1 MEVTINGTKYR
12 LTFGIRFSHECNQ
25 IFFPN
30 GFPDPKQPG
39 EMLYADFG
47 HGVRQLA
54 GSLQSGNAAALY
66 QLFKAATATEDASP
80 SMEDVDAYIAE
91 QAKEGKR
98 LHDVCAFFLEQLFQ
112 APSLD
117 GLKEYCVMLENIKTQ
132 AFMKTFLANI
142 MESSGTDSAT
152 SDTEPSKT

>member
-1 MEVTINGTKYR
+1 MDVKINGKTYT

-39 EMLYADFG
+39 EMVYADFG

-66 QLFKAATATEDASP
+66 QLFKAATATEDSSP
-80 SMEDVDAYIAE
+80 SMEDVDKYIEEEARN
-91 QAKEGKR
+91 GRR
-98 LHDVCAFFLEQLFQ
+98 LHELCSFFLEQLFQ

-117 GLKEYCVMLENIKTQ
+117 GLREYCVMLENIKTQ
-132 AFMKTFLANI
+132 AFMKTFLSNI
-142 MESSGTDSAT
+142 MQSSDQDSAT
-152 SDTEPSKT
+152 LDTKQKKK